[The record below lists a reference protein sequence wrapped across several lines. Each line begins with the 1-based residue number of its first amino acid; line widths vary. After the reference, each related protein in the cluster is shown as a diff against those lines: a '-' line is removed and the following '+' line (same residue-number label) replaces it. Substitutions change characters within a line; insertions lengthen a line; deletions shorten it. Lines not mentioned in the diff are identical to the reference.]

1 MPKLLDL
8 DRDKFLDEIK
18 SNWDKHKDPTKT
30 KDLIQ
35 YMLDNAFSKKSKGSL
50 EALSKDK
57 LRAIILNGDEEQT
70 QSVKSSESKSFASG
84 LIDFLEEF
92 KIEIHKKSLNPF
104 VKKQFTKQIDKQA
117 EKIEDEKIFEKLGW
131 FGFGFMGVLF
141 VLDMVFA
148 NGYKDTIVKF
158 KEFRDRK
165 KNKVDSNTLEA
176 EIVEKAS

>member
-1 MPKLLDL
+1 MPNLTELE
-8 DRDKFLDEIK
+8 RDKFLDEIK
-18 SNWDKHKDPTKT
+18 SNWSKWKTPTKT
-30 KDLIQ
+30 KDLIE
-35 YMLDNAFSKKSKGSL
+35 YMINNAFSKKSKGTL
-50 EALSKDK
+50 EK
-57 LRAIILNGDEEQT
+57 LTKEQLRNIILNGDEEQP

-131 FGFGFMGVLF
+131 VGFGFMGVLF

-148 NGYKDTIVKF
+148 NGYKDTITKF
-158 KEFRDRK
+158 KEFRARR
-165 KNKVDSNTLEA
+165 NGEQDSNTLEA